1 MGRQQMLAKF
11 EHDDRIELLNAAAR
25 RKKQLE
31 HRKAVEALI
40 AERHVAFEHQ
50 RQAEIA
56 EHIRSQIIEE
66 ERQRI
71 LKEHAEKLSGFMPK
85 GVFRT
90 LDEVKKVG
98 DDHMVNRYT
107 SRRRDSDSD

>member
-1 MGRQQMLAKF
+1 MG
-11 EHDDRIELLNAAAR
+11 

-56 EHIRSQIIEE
+56 DHQQSVDAEQIRSQIIE